1 VSLSDSPIGHVTGT
15 AAGGLRWSEHG
26 VSGTGQAWNV
36 ARPQYGGAVAADD
49 APGSRGGLPSGQQP
63 GHPPGLLRPVQLD
76 LLFTAGTR
84 FVCDP
89 ENTVI
94 AEVLP
99 AGMLRMPSG
108 RLIAADPGWIDFEC
122 QPFTEAVP
130 PGEYPV
136 LVSVVRW
143 VDDLEER
150 VAAAKLAIRSDPV
163 VSWELAL
170 LPGQDPQTLP
180 EGGYFGFAVDT
191 ARAGLFDAVAVPALA
206 RIFADDTWDDTGFG
220 WRVLVDMFGDKVTGE
235 FSDPDSGAN
244 LIAFETGWGDGAYP
258 TWIGRSASGDI
269 ACFVAEMH
277 VLGDNPVPDPG

>member
-1 VSLSDSPIGHVTGT
+1 MYRARLMVACGALSAVSPERS
-15 AAGGLRWSEHG
+15 
-26 VSGTGQAWNV
+26 AWHV
-36 ARPQYGGAVAADD
+36 ARPQYCVAVVADD
-49 APGSRGGLPSGQQP
+49 VSDPRGNGLPPGQQP
-63 GHPPGLLRPVQLD
+63 GHPPGPLQPVQLD

-89 ENTVI
+89 ENMVI

-108 RLIAADPGWIDFEC
+108 RLIAADPGSIDFEC

-143 VDDLEER
+143 VDHTEEW
-150 VAAAKLAIRSDPV
+150 VAAAKLAIRGDPV

-170 LPGQDPQTLP
+170 LPGQDPQTLHD
-180 EGGYFGFAVDT
+180 GHFFGFGVDT
-191 ARAGLFDAVAVPALA
+191 GRASFFDVVAVPALA

-220 WRVLVDMFGDKVTGE
+220 WRVLVDMFGDNLTGE
-235 FSDPDSGAN
+235 LSDPDSGAN
-244 LIAFETGWGDGAYP
+244 LIAFESGWGDGAYP